1 MKVAKGVDKKKMK
14 KPAAAVSSTKDKRQA
29 TQAAFET
36 TFLHRV
42 TSSAWNKTKKAALRN
57 GLNEEEAKAAG
68 RKASQ
73 EIALKVNSGEL
84 KEA

>member
-1 MKVAKGVDKKKMK
+1 M
-14 KPAAAVSSTKDKRQA
+14 SSTKDKKQKTQA
-29 TQAAFET
+29 TYKT

-42 TSSAWNKTKKAALRN
+42 TSSAWNKAKKAALRS

-68 RKASQ
+68 RKAAS
-73 EIALKVNSGEL
+73 EVALKVNSGEL